1 MAKARDGTLMIDSS
15 LRIFSLG
22 VARGLRK
29 VYLQLHLKDHVSPI
43 KIDFLKF
50 AGLEKKVSGDAL
62 QLL

>member
-1 MAKARDGTLMIDSS
+1 MIDSS